1 MSTQRLAV
9 TTMIL
14 DWREDGIYVLAVTRK
29 NNSDQ
34 WCLPGG
40 KVDAAETMAEA
51 AARELREETGVW
63 VNPNEH
69 LMPLYTA
76 MDDGNYL
83 CTTFITTTRDM
94 SDDIKLRPESGT
106 QVAWVPLSFLRTHS
120 PFTAYYEKMFR
131 HLDFPSCG
139 L

>member
-29 NNSDQ
+29 GSCEL

-40 KVDAAETMAEA
+40 KVDADETMAEA
-51 AARELREETGVW
+51 AARELQEETGVW
-63 VNPNEH
+63 VDAASH

-76 MDDGNYL
+76 MDSGNYI

-94 SDDIKLRPESGT
+94 PDLKLTAEPGT
-106 QVAWVPLSFLRTHS
+106 QVAWIALGYLLAHS
-120 PFTAYYEKMFR
+120 PFTDYYEKMFA
-131 HLDFPSCG
+131 HLG
-139 L
+139 LLHARV